1 MPCVYS
7 PLYKGILQ
15 FTDFIKG
22 QKLTLALR
30 SRYLFL
36 ETQQLPGIALYVS
49 LPPCRGQD
57 DAENP
62 ETGTGGGLG
71 ERLSLRSE
79 RLGLQPL
86 GIVGTEFLSMC
97 MVNPES
103 SGSGS
108 GIMGSLV
115 HAVAP
120 KNSKAH
126 TKSLCQCD
134 VQSHIFKFVTF
145 FSNHISNPK
154 LISFFLAG
162 YILLTPNLLGK
173 EYVQSFF
180 LHFL

>member
-1 MPCVYS
+1 MPSSIDGYVTPSQSHDITHTQTAITGKQKCLAYIL
-7 PLYKGILQ
+7 LYIRGILQ

-86 GIVGTEFLSMC
+86 GIVGTEFF
-97 MVNPES
+97 
-103 SGSGS
+103 
-108 GIMGSLV
+108 V
-115 HAVAP
+115 HVYG
-120 KNSKAH
+120 
-126 TKSLCQCD
+126 KS
-134 VQSHIFKFVTF
+134 
-145 FSNHISNPK
+145 
-154 LISFFLAG
+154 
-162 YILLTPNLLGK
+162 
-173 EYVQSFF
+173 
-180 LHFL
+180 